1 MSKKV
6 SWKEYVDNALMSSGV
21 ITKAAIMGLDNG
33 KKWASSPNF
42 EVDEAE
48 AKYLIDGFLDPTDL
62 RAEGILLDGQYLV
75 CVRAD
80 RDLIMGRQSGGG
92 CIIAKCKQLI
102 IISMFDDPYEANCCN
117 LICKLATF
125 LRDRNF

>member
-21 ITKAAIMGLDNG
+21 VTKAAIMGLDNW

-80 RDLIMGRQSGGG
+80 GDLIMGRQSGGG
-92 CIIAKCKQLI
+92 CIIAK
-102 IISMFDDPYEANCCN
+102 
-117 LICKLATF
+117 
-125 LRDRNF
+125 